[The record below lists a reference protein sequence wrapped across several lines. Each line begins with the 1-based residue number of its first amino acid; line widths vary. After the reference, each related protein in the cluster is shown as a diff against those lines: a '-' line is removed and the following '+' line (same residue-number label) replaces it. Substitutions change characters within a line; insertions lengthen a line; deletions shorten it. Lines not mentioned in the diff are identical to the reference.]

1 LNKIIVNLYQ
11 NRLPSDFDEGGCR
24 RRNQVERQY
33 GKTVERLSAVF
44 QRRQGTS
51 EKSFRLF
58 LNGKMVERK
67 MEMIIVMK
75 PGTQETEIREVS
87 KVLETLGLGV
97 HISKGAER
105 TIIGVIGDKR
115 LLNDIPLELMPG
127 VDKLVPIMESYKLA
141 GKTFKPEPSVLD
153 VKGVKIGGKELVMM
167 AGPCAVESREQIM
180 TAAEAVKKAGAKF
193 LRGGA
198 FKPRTSP
205 YSFQGLEEEGLKLLK
220 EASEATG
227 LLTITEVISE
237 RSVEIADKYVDMF
250 QIGARNSQNFHLL
263 REVGRSG
270 KPVLFK
276 RGSATTIDEWLNAAE
291 YIMSEGNYNV
301 VLCERGIR
309 TFETATRNTLDI
321 SAIPVVKSNSHLP
334 VIVDPSHAAG
344 KTQYILPLSRAAIA
358 AGADGLIIE
367 VHPNPRSALSDAA
380 QQLSPEA
387 FDNLCKDI
395 GRIAEIVG
403 REFRK

>member
-1 LNKIIVNLYQ
+1 
-11 NRLPSDFDEGGCR
+11 
-24 RRNQVERQY
+24 
-33 GKTVERLSAVF
+33 
-44 QRRQGTS
+44 
-51 EKSFRLF
+51 
-58 LNGKMVERK
+58 
-67 MEMIIVMK
+67 MIIVMK
-75 PGTQETEIREVS
+75 PGTSEDEIRDVS
-87 KVLETLGLGV
+87 NVLENVGLGI

-115 LLNDIPLELMPG
+115 LLSGIPLELMQG

-141 GKTFKPEPSVLD
+141 GRTFKPEASVLD
-153 VKGVKIGGKELVMM
+153 IKGVKIGGKELVMM
-167 AGPCAVESREQIM
+167 AGPCAVETREQIIS
-180 TAAEAVKKAGAKF
+180 AARSVKKSGAKF

-205 YSFQGLEEEGLKLLK
+205 YSFQGLEEEGLKMLK
-220 EASEATG
+220 EASEETG
-227 LLTITEVISE
+227 LLTVTEVISE
-237 RSVEIADKYVDMF
+237 RSVEIAADYVDMF

-321 SAIPVVKSNSHLP
+321 SAIPVVKANSHLP

-344 KTQYILPLSRAAIA
+344 RTQYILPLSRAAIA

-367 VHPNPRSALSDAA
+367 VHPNPRCALSDAA
-380 QQLSPEA
+380 QQLSPDA
-387 FDNLCKDI
+387 FDSLCKDI
-395 GRIAEIVG
+395 GQIAEIVG
-403 REFRK
+403 REFKNES

>member
-1 LNKIIVNLYQ
+1 
-11 NRLPSDFDEGGCR
+11 
-24 RRNQVERQY
+24 
-33 GKTVERLSAVF
+33 
-44 QRRQGTS
+44 
-51 EKSFRLF
+51 
-58 LNGKMVERK
+58 
-67 MEMIIVMK
+67 MIIVMK
-75 PGTQETEIREVS
+75 PDTQEFEIREVS

-97 HISKGAER
+97 HISKGTQR
-105 TIIGVIGDKR
+105 TIIGAIGDER
-115 LLNDIPLELMPG
+115 LLSNIPLELMPG
-127 VDKLVPIMESYKLA
+127 VDKLLPIVESYKLA
-141 GKTFKPEPSVLD
+141 GKTFKPEASVID
-153 VKGVKIGGKELVMM
+153 VKGVKIGGKELVIM
-167 AGPCAVESREQIM
+167 AGPCAIESREQIM
-180 TAAEAVKKAGAKF
+180 TAAVAVKKSGAKF

-205 YSFQGLEEEGLKLLK
+205 YSFQGLEEEGLKILK
-220 EASEATG
+220 EASDATG

-237 RSVEIADKYVDMF
+237 RSVEIANQYVDMF

-321 SAIPVVKSNSHLP
+321 SAIPVVKGFSHLP
-334 VIVDPSHAAG
+334 IIVDPSHAAG

-367 VHPNPRSALSDAA
+367 VHPNPKCALSDAA
-380 QQLSPEA
+380 QQLSPES
-387 FDNLCKDI
+387 FDSLCKDI
-395 GRIAEIVG
+395 GKIAEIIG
-403 REFRK
+403 REFKNEAD